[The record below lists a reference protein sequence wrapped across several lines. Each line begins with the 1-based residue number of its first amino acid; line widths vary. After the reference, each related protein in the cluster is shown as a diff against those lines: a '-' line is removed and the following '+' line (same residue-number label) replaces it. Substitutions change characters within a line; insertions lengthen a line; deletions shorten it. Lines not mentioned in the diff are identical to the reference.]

1 MTGWK
6 GKLSLATRE
15 LGGCPSVCPG
25 LWAGGVAAS
34 KPKRQGDQLGA
45 GSAPPRIVPVGPRLS
60 TRPPRASL
68 SVCLSSGSEPRTHL
82 AASSMQGNAGHGAQA
97 LVVPGFQSKASSGA
111 LGRQGPPGRQGQAA
125 HFLRG
130 LWLLQSHP
138 GCVCRALP
146 PGGAVEPGALK
157 ATASPSGRLCPWAYG
172 PTHTST
178 LPRRLAGSS
187 ELPFLL
193 SVPLPSRICKPSQ
206 FLRSHEAPAP
216 PSASCQSCLQA
227 VPPASCPRLARAHL
241 VLSPGPHRSL
251 LAGNILL
258 AQTPPPTPELFSTSN
273 QRPIPIPNHNA
284 RGP

>member
-15 LGGCPSVCPG
+15 LGGCPSVCLG
-25 LWAGGVAAS
+25 LWTGGVAAS

-45 GSAPPRIVPVGPRLS
+45 GSAPPGIVPVGPRLRPGSPGLIS

-82 AASSMQGNAGHGAQA
+82 AASSMQGNEGHGAQA

-111 LGRQGPPGRQGQAA
+111 LGRQGPPWRQGQAA

-146 PGGAVEPGALK
+146 PGGAVEPDALK
-157 ATASPSGRLCPWAYG
+157 AMPP
-172 PTHTST
+172 
-178 LPRRLAGSS
+178 
-187 ELPFLL
+187 
-193 SVPLPSRICKPSQ
+193 Q
-206 FLRSHEAPAP
+206 AP
-216 PSASCQSCLQA
+216 PEGSAPGRMGPATPPRSPEAAQSLHFFFL
-227 VPPASCPRLARAHL
+227 S
-241 VLSPGPHRSL
+241 LSPPRY
-251 LAGNILL
+251 A
-258 AQTPPPTPELFSTSN
+258 N
-273 QRPIPIPNHNA
+273 QA
-284 RGP
+284 SS